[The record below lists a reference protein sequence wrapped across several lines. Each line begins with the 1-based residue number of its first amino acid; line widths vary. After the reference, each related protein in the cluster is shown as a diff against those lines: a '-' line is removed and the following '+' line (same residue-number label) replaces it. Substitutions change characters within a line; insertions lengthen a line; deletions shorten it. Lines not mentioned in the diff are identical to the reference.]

1 MLPEASTALPLLL
14 GEVGRPVVQ
23 VSHALGPYS

>member
-14 GEVGRPVVQ
+14 GEVERPKVQ